1 MTGKFNLDSDSIGKL
16 LDDPEARAVLDE
28 VAPQIA
34 VHPMINF
41 VKAMPVN
48 QLLNAAGGEVS
59 VDVVETLRT
68 RLAAL

>member
-1 MTGKFNLDSDSIGKL
+1 MAGKFNLDTDSIGKL
-16 LDDPEARAVLDE
+16 LDDAEARAVLDE

-34 VHPMINF
+34 VHPMISF

-59 VDVVETLRT
+59 PEVVDTLRA